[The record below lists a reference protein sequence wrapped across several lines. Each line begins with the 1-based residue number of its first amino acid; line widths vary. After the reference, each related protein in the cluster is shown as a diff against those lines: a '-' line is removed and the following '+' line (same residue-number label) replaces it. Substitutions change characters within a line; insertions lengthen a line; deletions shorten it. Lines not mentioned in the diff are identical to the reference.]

1 MGVETLRTKLRRRLR
16 VKMELTEQGEAVP
29 NELQDEIH
37 RVIAKLTER
46 LAGETEAGS
55 SSTDSE

>member
-1 MGVETLRTKLRRRLR
+1 MRTKLRRRLR